1 MIETSETGD
10 STNTRWWILAF
21 VSLLMFGNY
30 YVYDS
35 VGPLAE
41 QLEREL
47 GFSDT
52 EIGALNAIY
61 SLPNIFLVLIG
72 GLVVDRFG
80 ASRVTL
86 WTTAICLAGAILTA
100 WQGSF
105 LTMAAGRLLFGIGA
119 ETMLV
124 AVTVALGIW
133 FARGGVAF
141 AMALSLAVARG
152 GSYIADLSPVWAGS
166 IYDRGWQEPLV
177 LAAGFAAL
185 SMVFAVFFWWVDK
198 SGTPPE
204 PITEAPIVTERVRW
218 QDVVRFGRS
227 FWYILALCV
236 LFYSVIFPFRST
248 FAIKYF
254 QHAHELSLENA
265 ALLNSYVF
273 LAAIFATPLFG
284 WIADKYGRR
293 ALSMVFG
300 SLLLPLSFVGVVIG
314 AGGLWL
320 TTVLLGISFSLI
332 PAVLWPSVV
341 KLVEASRLG
350 TAYGLLFMMQAA
362 GMTVA
367 NVVAGWLN
375 DMSGAGADNP
385 GGYAP
390 MIIFFASLALGALFF
405 ALALWRR
412 ETGPRNHG
420 LELPGAAIPV
430 PIRELV

>member
-1 MIETSETGD
+1 MTEDTEAGD

-30 YVYDS
+30 YVYDA
-35 VGPLAE
+35 VAPLAE
-41 QLEREL
+41 QLDREL

-72 GLVVDRFG
+72 GLIVDRFG
-80 ASRVTL
+80 ASRVAL
-86 WTTAICLAGAILTA
+86 WTTAICLAGAIVTA
-100 WQGSF
+100 WQGDF
-105 LTMAAGRLLFGIGA
+105 VTMAAGRLLFGIGA

-124 AVTVALGIW
+124 AVTVTLGIW
-133 FARGGVAF
+133 FGRGGVAF

-152 GSYIADLSPVWAGS
+152 GSYAADLSPAWAGS
-166 IYDRGWQEPLV
+166 VYERGWQEPLI
-177 LAAGFAAL
+177 LAAGFATL
-185 SMVFAVFFWWVDK
+185 SMVFAILYRWLDK
-198 SGTPPE
+198 TRTPPK
-204 PITEAPIVTERVRW
+204 PLTEAPTVTERLRW
-218 QDVVRFGRS
+218 QDVTRFGRS

-254 QHAHELSLENA
+254 QHAHDLSLENA
-265 ALLNSYVF
+265 AVLNSYVF
-273 LAAIFATPLFG
+273 LAAIIATPIFG
-284 WIADKYGRR
+284 WIADRYGRR

-300 SLLLPLSFVGVVIG
+300 SLLLPLSFVGLVMG
-314 AGGLWL
+314 AEGLWL

-350 TAYGLLFMMQAA
+350 TAYGLLFMVQAA

-367 NVVAGWLN
+367 NIVAGWLN
-375 DMSGAGADNP
+375 DVNGAGADNP
-385 GGYAP
+385 GGYTP
-390 MIIFFASLALGALFF
+390 MIIFFASLALGAFFF
-405 ALALWRR
+405 AVALWRR

-420 LELPGAAIPV
+420 LELPGGAIPA
-430 PIRELV
+430 PGRELV